1 MNINAIKF
9 CTKMLKRVSAF
20 SKNCTVSGKLKGL
33 HIIISPIKMI
43 KSEIIEVG
51 IVILKS
57 KRVLKNI

>member
-1 MNINAIKF
+1 MNIKDIKF
-9 CTKMLKRVSAF
+9 CTKMVKSVSAL

-33 HIIISPIKMI
+33 QMIMSPIKMI
-43 KSEIIEVG
+43 NSEIIEVG